1 MECLQIPE
9 ISYGEFSQRLHDL
22 GVNQRLPLAGS
33 LELTER
39 CNLRCAHCYIN
50 LPAGDRETQKRELSF
65 KEWARLLDE
74 VAGEGCLWLQITG
87 GEPLL
92 RPDFRDLYLH
102 AKKLGLIITLFTN
115 GTLITPE
122 LADFLQ
128 DYPPFAVS
136 ITVYG
141 RTKATYEA
149 VTRTPGSYEK
159 CLRGIDLLLAR
170 RVPLELKTMVMTLN
184 AHEVWDLKAWA
195 QGLGV
200 NFYFDGEI
208 NARLDGGR
216 EPLALRLS
224 PEEVV
229 ALDTRDGTRL
239 QEWQRYWDNFGEV
252 VNTDDIFSCS
262 AGLDCFHLDPYG
274 QMQVCMMSRTPS
286 YDLRRG
292 SWREGWTEFIPSRRR
307 QKPQG
312 DYPCG
317 RCALLNLCGQCP
329 GWAGLEC
336 GDPEAPVAYL
346 CQIAHLRAE
355 KLGIIPR

>member
-1 MECLQIPE
+1 MECLRIPE
-9 ISYGEFSQRLHDL
+9 IPYAEFSQRLHDL
-22 GVNQRLPLAGS
+22 GVNQRVPLGGS

-39 CNLRCAHCYIN
+39 CNMRCAHCYIN
-50 LPAGDRETQKRELSF
+50 LPARDREAQNRELSF

-128 DYPPFAVS
+128 DYPPFLVE

-149 VTRTPGSYEK
+149 VTGVPGSYEK

-170 RVPLELKTMVMTLN
+170 RVSLELKTVVMTLN

-200 NFYFDGEI
+200 KFRYEGEL

-216 EPLALRLS
+216 APLALRLS

-229 ALDTRDGTRL
+229 ALDVRDGTRL
-239 QEWQRYWDNFGEV
+239 QEWQRYWEKFEGRFIPDNLY
-252 VNTDDIFSCS
+252 NCS
-262 AGLDCFHLDPYG
+262 AGLASFHLDPYG
-274 QMQVCMMSRTPS
+274 QMQICMTSRTSS

-292 SWREGWTEFIPSRRR
+292 SWREGWMEFIPALRR

-312 DYPCG
+312 NYPCG
-317 RCALLNLCGQCP
+317 RCALLNFCGQCP
-329 GWAGLEC
+329 GWASLES